1 MISEFINYIYNY
13 LSFIEKK
20 INWNL
25 VLKIYKPIIIIFIIS
40 KITIFILAF
49 FIEIPRYIIEISQTL
64 SNIIYIAIALYC
76 IMKFGPWSHSK
87 FIKKDSEIIFRA
99 GILLLSSSILGEL
112 IESKSKILQYKV
124 NKSINK

>member
-1 MISEFINYIYNY
+1 MITNFINYIYDY

-25 VLKIYKPIIIIFIIS
+25 LLKIYKPIIIIFIIS
-40 KITIFILAF
+40 KITIFLLAF
-49 FIEIPRYIIEISQTL
+49 FIEIPRYIIDISQTL

-76 IMKFGPWSHSK
+76 IMKFGPWSNSK